1 MMIRQEA
8 VMLDMDAHANA
19 KLPQRVAAE
28 LDWDP
33 KVDSRDITVA
43 ADGGAVALRGTVSSL
58 RKIRDAEQ
66 AARRVHGV
74 TSVSSHLT
82 VRPVFSGRA
91 QDGEILTAV
100 LQALMLNSTIPAT
113 VTANVEDG
121 VVYLAGAA
129 TWHWQRDEA
138 ERVSAAV
145 AGVLRTTNEIKLTP
159 VPADTDLQKAIM
171 AALRRHALLT
181 HDVSVDVPISGVVI
195 LSGTVTTWAEH
206 DEAVNAG
213 WSARG
218 VARVYDRIAVIR

>member
-1 MMIRQEA
+1 
-8 VMLDMDAHANA
+8 MLDMDAHASGMLRG
-19 KLPQRVAAE
+19 KVAAE

-43 ADGGAVALRGTVSSL
+43 ADAGAVALRGTVCSL
-58 RKIRDAEQ
+58 RDVRDAEH

-74 TSVSSHLT
+74 TSVSNHLT
-82 VRPVFSGRA
+82 VRASCQGRA
-91 QDGEILTAV
+91 EDSEIRTAV
-100 LQALMLNSTIPAT
+100 LYALMLNSRIPAT
-113 VTANVEDG
+113 VTATVENG

-138 ERVSAAV
+138 ERVCEAV
-145 AGVLRTTNEIKLTP
+145 AGVLGTTNQIRLTP
-159 VPADTDLQKAIM
+159 VSADTDGQRAIM
-171 AALRRHALLT
+171 AALRRHAPLAA
-181 HDVSVDVPISGVVI
+181 HDVSVDVPFSGVVI

-218 VARVYDRIAVIR
+218 VGRVYDRIVVICLDSSD